1 MAGANYEIV
10 VRGRL
15 AGSLT
20 RWADELEVTVS
31 GPDTVRLRGWFADQ
45 AGLQGLVRRL
55 GALGV
60 ELSSLR
66 RLPDTAEQAPTT

>member
-10 VRGRL
+10 VRGQL

-20 RWADELEVTVS
+20 RWADELEVTLS
-31 GPDTVRLRGWFADQ
+31 GPDTVQLHGWFADQ
-45 AGLQGLVRRL
+45 AALQGVLRRL

-60 ELSSLR
+60 ELSSVR
-66 RLPDTAEQAPTT
+66 RLPDVD